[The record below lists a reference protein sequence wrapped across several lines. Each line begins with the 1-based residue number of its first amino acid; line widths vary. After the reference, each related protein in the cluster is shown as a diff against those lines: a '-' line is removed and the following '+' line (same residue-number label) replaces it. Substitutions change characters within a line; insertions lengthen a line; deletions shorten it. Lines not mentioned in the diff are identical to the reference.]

1 MLTLFGFLVRNVLHR
16 FVDMINEVKYIRGN
30 AEHMRAKRPTDTW
43 RNHPT
48 MSVKRNALRKQSDT
62 QHKID
67 AMMCKISDRI
77 ERKDERRNKRN
88 ARKRTMAR

>member
-1 MLTLFGFLVRNVLHR
+1 MLTLFGFLVRNVYHR
-16 FVDMINEVKYIRGN
+16 FVGMNNERIKYRDTILYD
-30 AEHMRAKRPTDTW
+30 KR
-43 RNHPT
+43 RRSAGT

-67 AMMCKISDRI
+67 AMMCRISDRI

>member
-1 MLTLFGFLVRNVLHR
+1 M
-16 FVDMINEVKYIRGN
+16 NEYLQSITRTRYKTMADNIKYKDTILYD
-30 AEHMRAKRPTDTW
+30 KR
-43 RNHPT
+43 RRSAGL

-67 AMMCKISDRI
+67 AMMGRISDKI

-88 ARKRTMAR
+88 ARKRTTIR

>member
-1 MLTLFGFLVRNVLHR
+1 MN
-16 FVDMINEVKYIRGN
+16 NEVKYIKGN

-67 AMMCKISDRI
+67 AMMCRMSDRI
-77 ERKDERRNKRN
+77 ERKEERRNKRN
-88 ARKRTMAR
+88 ARMRTMTR